1 MALKSFQAEIERIS
15 HTKHAEA
22 IKQAKEAHAAA
33 ELAKHHG
40 KKKEPVVKD
49 VGEQGPVHGHGDVPE
64 GEDKLPEVPIE
75 VCTVSPSY
83 PAACLLLNGART

>member
-40 KKKEPVVKD
+40 KKKESVVKD
-49 VGEQGPVHGHGDVPE
+49 VGEHDNGHGHGDVPD
-64 GEDKLPEVPIE
+64 GEDKMPEVPIE
-75 VCTVSPSY
+75 VRTVFPSH